1 MEENAY
7 IIVRMEFSL
16 QKKKITEIKKNCV
29 LSFYFINESMKK
41 KNKERATYKVTR
53 IERKIFKW

>member
-16 QKKKITEIKKNCV
+16 QKKKKLRKSKKIV
-29 LSFYFINESMKK
+29 FFLFISSTNPWKK
-41 KNKERATYKVTR
+41 K
-53 IERKIFKW
+53 